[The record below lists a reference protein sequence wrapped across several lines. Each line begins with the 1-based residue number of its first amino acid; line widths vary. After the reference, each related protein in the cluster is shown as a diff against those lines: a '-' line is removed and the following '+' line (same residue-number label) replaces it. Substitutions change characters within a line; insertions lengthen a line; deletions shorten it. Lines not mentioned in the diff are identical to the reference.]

1 MANNQTIVGY
11 MITTTDNKYDP
22 VTQFDQW
29 YAEDRRLGYYT
40 CEYLARIA
48 RTSPE
53 FTGLETLNE
62 TTRAIDEIIRING
75 DDVYKKIPIYA

>member
-1 MANNQTIVGY
+1 MAGKQTIVGY
-11 MITTTDNKYDP
+11 MITTVDNKYDP
-22 VTQFDQW
+22 VTEFDLW
-29 YAEDRRLGYYT
+29 IAEDRRLGHYT

-48 RTSPE
+48 KTSPE

-75 DDVYKKIPIYA
+75 DDVYKKVPIYA